1 MRTLALLILVGMVM
15 GVAGVCAAKEVAG
28 KEAAPA
34 SDPEASAIKALGVVE
49 GKPIESGFVF
59 IDGRYIEAPYT
70 VSRRGRQIFI
80 NDILVWQQ
88 TEWPVADRHV
98 PEDPGPPPKE
108 YEKYKSFNEVLTSF
122 DSIEGWLNC
131 HLLRKRRYLYEHF
144 PEEEA
149 DAKMLE
155 YYRQCPFVASARLV
169 PEEGPVKVITK
180 SGKEENINL
189 GLPHPHI
196 SDHWD
201 YGVRDV
207 LGGLEV
213 WRRSLTQ
220 ALLENRTL
228 FFFGV
233 PREKCCTAEF
243 PNFPEGYFAPFWKHP
258 GDLRLV
264 VEILTSDRPEAEK
277 IELLGRTEFLSS
289 PNAEKFLHPVFAALA
304 AETRGYYE
312 TLIRNFRPSAQRDER
327 IAEMVKK
334 SGVTPRTI
342 EDLPDEIPWD
352 RAERLDKEKRER
364 EKQEKE
370 EQEKEQGAVEKN

>member
-15 GVAGVCAAKEVAG
+15 GVAGVCAAAEEAG
-28 KEAAPA
+28 KDAAPA

-49 GKPIESGFVF
+49 GKPIDSGFVF

-80 NDILVWQQ
+80 NDILVCQQ
-88 TEWPVADRHV
+88 GEWPVADRHV

-108 YEKYKSFNEVLTSF
+108 YEKYKSFGEVLTSF

-144 PEEEA
+144 PRQEA
-149 DAKMLE
+149 DEKMLE
-155 YYRQCPFVASARLV
+155 YYRQCPFVASVNVL
-169 PEEGPVKVITK
+169 EDGPVEITTK
-180 SGKEENINL
+180 SGKKENSTPIPPW
-189 GLPHPHI
+189 PHT
-196 SDHWD
+196 SAHWD

-207 LGGLEV
+207 LGGLEA

-220 ALLENRTL
+220 TLLENRTL
-228 FFFGV
+228 FLFGV
-233 PREKCCTAEF
+233 PLEGGCTAKF
-243 PNFPEGYFAPFWKHP
+243 PGFPEGYFVSFFWKNP

-277 IELLGRTEFLSS
+277 IELLGRTEILPS
-289 PNAEKFLHPVFAALA
+289 PNMAKLRPPSFADQA
-304 AETRGYYE
+304 AELRGHYE
-312 TLIRNFRPSAQRDER
+312 ALIRNFRPSAQRDER
-327 IAEMVKK
+327 IAALIKQT
-334 SGVTPRTI
+334 GVTPRTVK
-342 EDLPDEIPWD
+342 DLPDEIPWD
-352 RAERLDKEKRER
+352 EMMRLAKEKRER

-370 EQEKEQGAVEKN
+370 EREKEQGAGEKN